1 MVITRLRLEVGE
13 KMAILEKEQILLVA
27 PENIPDE
34 LKQLRQWV
42 NWDAQWNEKRQ
53 QFDKVPYQVNGLDK
67 ASVTDATT
75 WSTFDQVFAAHENG
89 VGEGIGFVLTEM
101 DPYAVI
107 DLDGLKS
114 ADDLPPLAQEIVNM
128 SYSELSPS
136 GKGLHVWIKY
146 KHDST
151 KLKNKNTELG
161 YELYDKKRFITV
173 VGESINNLHIN
184 EGSEISKF
192 IEKIFKREQ
201 SLGKMDL
208 PQLNNTVG
216 RGKSHLSESKL
227 IEVATKSK
235 KGDVFRACLF
245 GGWEEHYKDLNG
257 RSDQSNAVMGF
268 LNQLAFYSNCD
279 YEMMSSIFRKSALM
293 YEKFD
298 RPQNGTTWGDEQ
310 LRKAINECH
319 NTFQIKEVAQEDVKE
334 WWRRNN
340 NGTLTFIHHKLA
352 KIIMDKFS
360 IIRFPNAHGSLWFW
374 NRNKGIY
381 EEDLTGRQVN
391 YIIRKFDED
400 LKSGQIREVYNF
412 IQDTCSIIN
421 EVNENYIALENGLLN
436 FKTFDIEPFTPK
448 YFVTQKIPVAYD
460 PKAYDEFVNKT
471 LDKVTDGYEPSRK
484 NIEEML
490 GCVLYP
496 GVLVPKIH
504 FLYGASAHNGKSS
517 ILNLIHA
524 TFNKNG
530 NAVSAVTPQK
540 LATNNFAASS
550 LYGKAV
556 NIVDDLPDTTIQ
568 DSGVLKSA
576 VTGGWIEIERKGQ
589 NAQTVKMNTTF
600 IIASNFLP
608 SFSESGQAINRRLH
622 IIEFAHNFSKDVDRK
637 SDVETM
643 HLIQS
648 ESARKYVLKLA
659 IDALRRM
666 LDNPNPDKLTHNP
679 KSEMLA
685 QKFVEHN
692 DPLDGFWSEFDKDYF
707 DKMPGKRALEDY
719 ESWCHDNKMTMLPV
733 KKFKD
738 TVCQHYEM
746 VWRDKRIKINGD
758 WKTLKGFVSLDK
770 VKK

>member
-1 MVITRLRLEVGE
+1 
-13 KMAILEKEQILLVA
+13 MAILEKEKILLVV
-27 PENIPDE
+27 PENIPEE

-42 NWDAQWNEKRQ
+42 NWDVQWNEKRQ
-53 QFDKVPYQVNGLDK
+53 QFDKIPYQVNGVDK

-75 WSTFDQVFAAHENG
+75 WNTFEEVLNAHENG
-89 VGEGIGFVLTEM
+89 VGEGIGFVLTET

-107 DLDGLKS
+107 DVDGLQS
-114 ADDLPPLAQEIVNM
+114 VENLPELAQEIVNM
-128 SYSELSPS
+128 SYTEQSPS
-136 GKGLHVWIKY
+136 GHGLHVWIRY

-151 KLKNKNTELG
+151 KFMNKNTKLG

-173 VGESINNLHIN
+173 VGEAINNLPIN
-184 EGSEISKF
+184 ESSEISSF
-192 IEKIFKREQ
+192 IEKVFKREQ
-201 SLGKMDL
+201 SAIKQEF
-208 PQLNNTVG
+208 PQINSDG

-227 IEVATKSK
+227 IEIASRSK
-235 KGDVFRACLF
+235 KGDIFKACLY
-245 GGWEEHYKDLNG
+245 GGWQQHYTDLNG
-257 RSDQSNAVMGF
+257 RPDQSNAVMGF

-279 YEMMSSIFRKSALM
+279 YEMMNTIFQKSALM
-293 YEKFD
+293 YEKWC

-310 LRKAINECH
+310 LRKAIYECQ
-319 NTFQIKEVAQEDVKE
+319 NTFQIKEEYQEEERNE
-334 WWRRNN
+334 WWKRNN
-340 NGTLTFIHHKLA
+340 NGTFTFVHHKLA

-360 IIRFPNAHGSLWFW
+360 IIRFPNAHGNLWFW
-374 NRNKGIY
+374 NRNKSIY

-400 LKSGQIREVYNF
+400 LKTGQIREVYNF
-412 IQDTCSIIN
+412 ILDTSPIVN
-421 EVNENYIALENGLLN
+421 EVNEKYIALENGLLN
-436 FKTFDIEPFTPK
+436 FETFEIEPFAPK

-460 PKAYDEFVNKT
+460 PNAYDEFVNTT
-471 LDKVTDGYEPSRK
+471 LEKVTDGYEPSRR

-490 GCVLYP
+490 GCVLYQ
-496 GVLVPKIH
+496 GVLVPKIF

-517 ILNLIHA
+517 VLNLIHA

-550 LYGKAV
+550 LYQKAV

-576 VTGGWIEIERKGQ
+576 VTGGWVEIERKGQ

-622 IIEFAHNFSKDVDRK
+622 IIEFAHNFSKDPERK

-643 HLIQS
+643 QLTQS

-659 IDALRRM
+659 IDALKRM
-666 LDNPNPDKLTHNP
+666 LNNPEPDKLTHNP

-692 DPLDGFWSEFDKDYF
+692 DPLDGFWSEFDKEYF
-707 DKMPGKRALEDY
+707 EKVPGKRALEDY
-719 ESWCHDNKMTMLPV
+719 ENWCHDNKMTMLPA

-738 TVCQHYEM
+738 AVCQRYEM
-746 VWRDKRIKINGD
+746 VWKDKRLKINGD
-758 WKTLKGFVSLDK
+758 WKTLKGFVSIEK
-770 VKK
+770 IKK

>member
-1 MVITRLRLEVGE
+1 
-13 KMAILEKEQILLVA
+13 MAILEKEQILLVV
-27 PENIPDE
+27 PENIPEE
-34 LKQLRQWV
+34 LKILRQWV
-42 NWDAQWNEKRQ
+42 NWDVQWNEKRQ
-53 QFDKVPYQVNGLDK
+53 QFDKVPYQVNGIDK

-75 WSTFDQVFAAHENG
+75 WNTFEEVLNAHENG
-89 VGEGIGFVLTEM
+89 VGEGIGLVLTET

-107 DLDGLKS
+107 DVDGLQS
-114 ADDLPPLAQEIVNM
+114 VDDLPELAQEIVNM
-128 SYSELSPS
+128 SYAEQSPS
-136 GKGLHVWIKY
+136 GQGLHVWIRY

-151 KLKNKNTELG
+151 KFMNKNTKLG

-173 VGESINNLHIN
+173 VGEAINNLRIN
-184 EGSEISKF
+184 ESSEISSF
-192 IEKIFKREQ
+192 IEKVFKREQ
-201 SLGKMDL
+201 SAIKQEF
-208 PQLNNTVG
+208 PQLINSDG

-227 IEVATKSK
+227 IEIASKSK
-235 KGDVFRACLF
+235 KGDIFKACLY
-245 GGWEEHYKDLNG
+245 GGWEQYYTDLNG
-257 RSDQSNAVMGF
+257 RPDQSNAVMGF
-268 LNQLAFYSNCD
+268 LNQLAFYSNCE
-279 YEMMSSIFRKSALM
+279 YEMMNSIFQKSALM
-293 YEKFD
+293 YDKWW

-310 LRKAINECH
+310 LRKAIYECQ
-319 NTFQIKEVAQEDVKE
+319 NTFQIKEESQEEERNE
-334 WWRRNN
+334 WWKRNN
-340 NGTLTFIHHKLA
+340 NGTYTFVHHKLA
-352 KIIMDKFS
+352 KIILDKFS
-360 IIRFPNAHGSLWFW
+360 IIRFPNAHGNLWFW

-400 LKSGQIREVYNF
+400 LKTGQIREVYNF
-412 IQDTCSIIN
+412 IQDTSPIVN
-421 EVNENYIALENGLLN
+421 EVNEKYIALENGLLN
-436 FKTFDIEPFTPK
+436 FETFEIEPFTPK

-460 PKAYDEFVNKT
+460 PNAYDEFVETT
-471 LDKVTDGYEPSRK
+471 LEKVTDGYEPSRR

-490 GCVLYP
+490 GCVLYQ
-496 GVLVPKIH
+496 GVLVPKIF

-517 ILNLIHA
+517 VLNLIHA

-576 VTGGWIEIERKGQ
+576 VTGGWVEIERKGQ

-622 IIEFAHNFSKDVDRK
+622 IIEFAHNFSKDPDRK

-643 HLIQS
+643 QLTQS

-659 IDALRRM
+659 IEALKRM
-666 LDNPNPDKLTHNP
+666 LNNPKPDKLTHNP

-692 DPLDGFWSEFDKDYF
+692 DPLDGFWSEFDKEYF
-707 DKMPGKRALEDY
+707 EKVPGKRALEDY
-719 ESWCHDNKMTMLPV
+719 DIWCHDNKMTMLPA

-738 TVCQHYEM
+738 AVCQRYEM
-746 VWRDKRIKINGD
+746 VWKDKRLKINGD
-758 WKTLKGFVSLDK
+758 WKTLKGFVSLEK
-770 VKK
+770 IKK